1 MFSKITFSKMIK
13 IIFQQY
19 KQSIK
24 IWIFMSPESLRWPI
38 VIRLSLSSVVQASS
52 YNIFLHIYM
61 YNQGQLLQYQFLV
74 CIKLLIDKSTPNSK
88 MYKLTT
94 PNASWTVPNIQ
105 KSYEIT
111 KKNPLEEEGTT
122 FSGCEYMYIVKM
134 SMKFFLIIVRSMAPG
149 ILV

>member
-1 MFSKITFSKMIK
+1 MFSNITFSKMIK

-19 KQSIK
+19 KQSIN

-52 YNIFLHIYM
+52 YNILLHLYM

-105 KSYEIT
+105 KMLWNNKIKIS
-111 KKNPLEEEGTT
+111 KKRREPYSVDMNTCIWLKCPW
-122 FSGCEYMYIVKM
+122 S
-134 SMKFFLIIVRSMAPG
+134 FF
-149 ILV
+149 